1 MRFAILNTI
10 EWGNC
15 RAVAAGQLSEEEAM
29 ESLTG
34 CAWLFRVE
42 AEVENVEEA
51 ARDAVKTY
59 FASQEGLQ
67 VIEREGIEALTW
79 EEAILWVPD
88 EIWKRHG
95 LEPIRHPDVERVI
108 LDADEDVRKGS
119 GGAILP

>member
-42 AEVENVEEA
+42 AEVESVEEA
-51 ARDAVKTY
+51 AREAVRAY
-59 FASQEGLQ
+59 FSSEEGRR
-67 VIEREGIEALTW
+67 VIEREELAALTW
-79 EEAILWVPD
+79 EEAILWLPD

-95 LEPIRHPDVERVI
+95 LEPIRHPDIERVI
-108 LDADEDVRKGS
+108 LDADEDLRE
-119 GGAILP
+119 GGQGIA